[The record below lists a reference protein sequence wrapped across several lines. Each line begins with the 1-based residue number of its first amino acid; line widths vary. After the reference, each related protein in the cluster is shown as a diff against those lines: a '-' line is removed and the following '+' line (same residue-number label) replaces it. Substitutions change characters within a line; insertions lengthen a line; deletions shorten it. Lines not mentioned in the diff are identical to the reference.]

1 MIITANQMEYLVRF
15 VQVHESF
22 RKPEVEALAAL
33 ANFDVDFLDYS
44 ECVCSS
50 ISTITKI
57 HFSYFGFIDKSST
70 MYLIPPCLTQS
81 VVALLRSQTSK

>member
-1 MIITANQMEYLVRF
+1 MEYLIRF

-33 ANFDVDFLDYS
+33 AKVDIEFLDYS

-50 ISTITKI
+50 FLHRSTVTVSL
-57 HFSYFGFIDKSST
+57 FLLFGFVDRPVTLHFMSDSIIVSF
-70 MYLIPPCLTQS
+70 LC
-81 VVALLRSQTSK
+81 AQTSK

>member
-1 MIITANQMEYLVRF
+1 MIIIANHMEYLIRF

-33 ANFDVDFLDYS
+33 AKFDVEFLDYS

-50 ISTITKI
+50 FRHGSIMTVTMISFPLLFVDEPLTR
-57 HFSYFGFIDKSST
+57 YFIFH
-70 MYLIPPCLTQS
+70 LLTQ
-81 VVALLRSQTSK
+81 V